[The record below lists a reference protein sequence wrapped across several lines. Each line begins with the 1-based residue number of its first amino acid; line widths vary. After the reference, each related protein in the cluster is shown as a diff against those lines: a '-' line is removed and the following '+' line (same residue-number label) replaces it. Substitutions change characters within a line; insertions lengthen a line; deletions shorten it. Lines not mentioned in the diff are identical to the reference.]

1 MDLAAL
7 FPPPLIRR
15 LVDDLGAIAEAA
27 RRLPELEV
35 QVLDRLDRIQEAV
48 ATVRTT
54 AAPIQQLTAVREA
67 VAPLSGQ
74 LDRLQATAGE
84 LDKLDELRAG
94 IEPLDD
100 DMRAVRHSVDELE
113 PLLREVN
120 ARLDALRDDLA
131 PVGELAQKVPGVG

>member
-1 MDLAAL
+1 MDLPAL
-7 FPPPLIRR
+7 FPPTLIRR
-15 LVDDLGAIAEAA
+15 IVDDLGAIAEAA
-27 RRLPELEV
+27 RRLPQLEA
-35 QVLDRLDRIQEAV
+35 QVLARLDRIQDGL

-54 AAPIQQLTAVREA
+54 AAPIQQLSAVREA

-84 LDKLDELRAG
+84 LRKLDELRAG
-94 IEPLDD
+94 IEPLDE
-100 DMRAVRHSVDELE
+100 DMRAVRHSVDGLE